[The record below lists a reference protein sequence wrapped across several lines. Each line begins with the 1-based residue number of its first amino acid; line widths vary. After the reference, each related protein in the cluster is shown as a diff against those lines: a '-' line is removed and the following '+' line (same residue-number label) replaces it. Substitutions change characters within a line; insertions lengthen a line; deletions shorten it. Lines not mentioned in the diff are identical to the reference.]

1 MASVHADGK
10 LNARVQRRVWRGSFM
25 AFCINCGQM
34 QADGTRFCRFCGGQ
48 QPGEQLI
55 ARLRMEAEAIRYQMQ
70 QMQAQQ
76 MQAQQMRQAN
86 YGQQQNQGQRW

>member
-1 MASVHADGK
+1 
-10 LNARVQRRVWRGSFM
+10 M
-25 AFCINCGQM
+25 AFCIGCGQM

-55 ARLRMEAEAIRYQMQ
+55 ARLRLEAEAIRVRMQ

-76 MQAQQMRQAN
+76 MQQAN

>member
-1 MASVHADGK
+1 
-10 LNARVQRRVWRGSFM
+10 M

-55 ARLRMEAEAIRYQMQ
+55 ARLRMEAEAIRFQMQ

-76 MQAQQMRQAN
+76 LQRMN
-86 YGQQQNQGQRW
+86 YGQQQNQQRRW

>member
-1 MASVHADGK
+1 
-10 LNARVQRRVWRGSFM
+10 M

-34 QADGTRFCRFCGGQ
+34 QADGTKFCRFCGGQ
-48 QPGEQLI
+48 QPGDQLI

-70 QMQAQQ
+70 QLQAQQ

-86 YGQQQNQGQRW
+86 YGQQQDQGQRW

>member
-1 MASVHADGK
+1 
-10 LNARVQRRVWRGSFM
+10 M

-48 QPGEQLI
+48 QPGDQLI
-55 ARLRMEAEAIRYQMQ
+55 ARLRMEAEAIRYQLQ

-76 MQAQQMRQAN
+76 MQQMN
-86 YGQQQNQGQRW
+86 YGQQQNQQQRW

>member
-1 MASVHADGK
+1 
-10 LNARVQRRVWRGSFM
+10 M

-55 ARLRMEAEAIRYQMQ
+55 ARLRMEAEAIRYQLQ
-70 QMQAQQ
+70 QMQAH
-76 MQAQQMRQAN
+76 QAQQMN
-86 YGQQQNQGQRW
+86 YGQQQNQQQRW

>member
-1 MASVHADGK
+1 
-10 LNARVQRRVWRGSFM
+10 
-25 AFCINCGQM
+25 M

-55 ARLRMEAEAIRYQMQ
+55 ARLRMEAESIRYQMQ

-76 MQAQQMRQAN
+76 MQQAN
-86 YGQQQNQGQRW
+86 YGQQQNQRRW